1 MSCVRAGVGR
11 NTRSAVG
18 GSREISRKIDCAH
31 RRRNDSD
38 GRSLHP
44 NLTIKEIDMELAGL
58 EPAIS
63 VPRAAVPRMS
73 GGIHPASS
81 SRYPS
86 ESSAR
91 KISLYITPQTKGG
104 CVWPRSSMGLRG
116 VLPLERVTRIELA
129 SPAWK
134 AGALAIVLHPR

>member
-1 MSCVRAGVGR
+1 
-11 NTRSAVG
+11 
-18 GSREISRKIDCAH
+18 
-31 RRRNDSD
+31 
-38 GRSLHP
+38 
-44 NLTIKEIDMELAGL
+44 MELAGL

-63 VPRAAVPRMS
+63 VPRATVPRMS

-104 CVWPRSSMGLRG
+104 CAWPRSSMGLRACLKSFDKNG
-116 VLPLERVTRIELA
+116 RVGDNRKKQAGDGGNA
-129 SPAWK
+129 SIPK
-134 AGALAIVLHPR
+134 